1 MALNIDTFSN
11 VSGGFSFFK
20 ALGHPLAA
28 PKFRAML
35 AALASAGPVA
45 IYDPLGHAAAFASLH
60 DVDALTIAGVYV
72 QDVAAIGQRVIG
84 HAAAP
89 VTLLPDSGATSV
101 LVLAFDADR
110 LIAHIRHLLPRGAQ
124 VVSLD
129 AGRLDD
135 DMITSARHYLDPIN
149 FATNFAFFR
158 DGEGHHTRLVTA
170 NYWGGYGAKDTRLW
184 LCLLDDGGR
193 TLADWWLEAPAANGL
208 ITIDSADIRQRF
220 TLGDFTGQLFIH
232 VVGGA
237 GHDVVKYA
245 LDTYGDADSVL
256 SCTHD
261 ANAWPS
267 DLYAGLPAPDAGE
280 QVVLWIQN
288 SHPCA
293 IPAGAVGL
301 NVMGGDRVARLDC
314 EIPAFGSYALDVA
327 SLLPGLS
334 WPAQIEIQA
343 GKYFV
348 RPRYEVVTKSGR
360 RRISHPNVERVDLK
374 PDPHIA
380 DLGNMLGKGF
390 ILPAPILPQ
399 DRFSSCV
406 LPTPMSTAQD
416 SLPVAAIVYDSGGR
430 EMARHDFGNLPRSH
444 ESLFEI
450 DSALAGNGGL
460 PGGYGHVELVYDFA
474 QGGTADGWL
483 HGLFRYTD
491 RASGHAADTSFGAH
505 IFNTVL
511 TYRNEPQSYAGPAP
525 GLSTRLF
532 LRLGPEPLDTMC
544 HLVYPASMPWHG
556 HSQTALILHDSNGAP
571 VATHDVAI
579 PCGGSLHWRY
589 TETFTAAERKSA
601 GDGAY
606 VLVRDQTCRL
616 FGYHGL
622 VNGAGSFSLDHM
634 FGF

>member
-1 MALNIDTFSN
+1 MALDIDTFSN

-28 PKFRAML
+28 PKFRDML
-35 AALASAGPVA
+35 ADLAGSGPVA
-45 IYDPLGHAAAFASLH
+45 VYDPLGHAAAFASLH
-60 DVDALTIAGVYV
+60 DVDALTIAGVFV
-72 QDVAAIGQRVIG
+72 QDLEAIGQPVIG
-84 HAAAP
+84 HTAEP
-89 VTLLPDSGATSV
+89 VTLLPDSGATRV

-110 LIAHIRHLLPRGAQ
+110 LIAQIGHLLPKGAR

-135 DMITSARHYLDPIN
+135 DMVTSPRHYLDPIN

-158 DGEGHHTRLVTA
+158 DGDGHHTRLVTA
-170 NYWGGYGAKDTRLW
+170 NYWGGYGAKNTKFW
-184 LCLLDDGGR
+184 FCLLDSSGQA
-193 TLADWWLEAPAANGL
+193 LADWWLDAPAANGL
-208 ITIDSADIRQRF
+208 IVVDSQDIRQRF
-220 TLGDFTGQLFIH
+220 NLAGFTGQLFIH

-288 SHPCA
+288 SHPCS
-293 IPAGAVGL
+293 IPAGSVGL
-301 NVMGGDRVARLDC
+301 NVMGGDRVAWLDRD
-314 EIPAFGSYALDVA
+314 IPPFGSYALDVA
-327 SLLPGLS
+327 VLLPDVR

-348 RPRYEVVTKSGR
+348 RPRYEVVTQSGR
-360 RRISHPNVERVDLK
+360 RRISHPNVERVDLQ
-374 PDPHIA
+374 PDPRIPE
-380 DLGNMLGKGF
+380 LGNLLGKGF
-390 ILPAPILPQ
+390 ILPAPILPL

-416 SLPVAAIVYDSGGR
+416 SLPVAAIIYDSGGR
-430 EMARHDFGNLPRSH
+430 EVARHDFGNLPRDH
-444 ESLFEI
+444 ESLFKI
-450 DSALAGNGGL
+450 DTALSRKNEL
-460 PGGYGHVELVYDFA
+460 PDGYGHIELVYDFA

-505 IFNTVL
+505 VFNTVL

-532 LRLGPEPLDTMC
+532 LRLGPPPLDTIC
-544 HLVYPASMPWHG
+544 HLVYPASTPWHA
-556 HSQTALILHDSNGAP
+556 HSRTALILHDGHGEP
-571 VATHDVAI
+571 VATHNVAI
-579 PCGGSLHWRY
+579 PCGGSRHWRY
-589 TETFTAAERKSA
+589 TEIFTDAERKSA
-601 GDGAY
+601 GDSAY

-622 VNGAGSFSLDHM
+622 VHDAGSFSLDHM